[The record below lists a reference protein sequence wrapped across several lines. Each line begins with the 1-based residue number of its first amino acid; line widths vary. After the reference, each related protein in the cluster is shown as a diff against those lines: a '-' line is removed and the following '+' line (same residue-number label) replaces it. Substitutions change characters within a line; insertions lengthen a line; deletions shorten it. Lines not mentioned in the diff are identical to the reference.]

1 MKAVLF
7 DLDGVITDTAIY
19 HYQAWKEMASKLGIE
34 IDEVFNEQLKG
45 VSRMDSLQ
53 LILEKGGLGNRYS
66 ESEKVKMA
74 DDKNIVY
81 KQMIEKVSP
90 KDLLPGI
97 KELLKDLKDKGV
109 LLGLASA
116 SQNGPVILDRLEV
129 TQYFNTIVN
138 PAELRVG
145 KPDPEIFVKGAQ
157 QLGVNPKDCVGV
169 EDAAAGVQA
178 INGAGMVSVA
188 IGNQTTLAAANI
200 VVPATED
207 VSADLL
213 EKVWSVSVN
222 CNEVF

>member
-19 HYQAWKEMASKLGIE
+19 HYQAWKEMACKLGIE

-66 ESEKVKMA
+66 ESEKEKMA
-74 DDKNIVY
+74 SDKNLVY
-81 KQMIEKVSP
+81 KQKIEKVSP
-90 KDLLPGI
+90 NDLLPGI
-97 KELLKDLKDKGV
+97 AVLLKDLKAKGI
-109 LLGLASA
+109 LIGLASA

-129 TQYFNTIVN
+129 THYFNTIVN
-138 PAELRVG
+138 PAELRAG

-188 IGNQTTLAAANI
+188 IGNQTTLAAANK
-200 VVPATED
+200 VVPSTEE
-207 VSADLL
+207 VSAELL
-213 EKVWSVSVN
+213 DKVWSGAVN
-222 CNEVF
+222 

>member
-19 HYQAWKEMASKLGIE
+19 HYQAWKEMACKLGIE
-34 IDEVFNEQLKG
+34 IDEEFNEQLKG

-66 ESEKVKMA
+66 ESEKEKMA
-74 DDKNIVY
+74 NDKNIVY

-90 KDLLPGI
+90 SDLLPGI
-97 KELLKDLKDKGV
+97 TVLLKDLKAKGI
-109 LLGLASA
+109 LIGLASA

-129 TQYFNTIVN
+129 THYFNTIVN
-138 PAELRVG
+138 PAELRAG

-188 IGNQTTLAAANI
+188 IGNQTTLAAANS
-200 VVPATED
+200 VVPSTED
-207 VSADLL
+207 VTADLL
-213 EKVWSVSVN
+213 KKVWSVSVN

>member
-19 HYQAWKEMASKLGIE
+19 HYQAWKEMAGKLGIE

-97 KELLKDLKDKGV
+97 KELLKDLKAKGI
-109 LLGLASA
+109 LIGLASA

-138 PAELRVG
+138 PAELRAG

>member
-19 HYQAWKEMASKLGIE
+19 HYQAWKEMASILGID
-34 IDEVFNEQLKG
+34 IDEEFNEHLKG

-53 LILEKGGLGNRYS
+53 LILEKGGIGNRYS

-90 KDLLPGI
+90 NDLLPGI

-129 TQYFNTIVN
+129 TRYFDTIVN
-138 PAELRVG
+138 PAALRAG

-157 QLGVNPKDCVGV
+157 QLGVDPKDCVGV

-188 IGNQTTLAAANI
+188 IGNQTTLAAANK

-213 EKVWSVSVN
+213 EKVWSGAIN
-222 CNEVF
+222 CNGVF

>member
-138 PAELRVG
+138 PAELRAG